1 MEVTTAERYASGGPM
16 PPLVADNL
24 FKAFEATADRL
35 GDDLA
40 IRDGAREKELSWN
53 EVRALAARLAG
64 GLAKLGLGKGDTV
77 ALMLN
82 NRWEFIPADLAAVAL
97 GGVPFSIYQTSSP
110 GQISYVVGDAG
121 ARIAVVEAAFLEQFN
136 RARSELPDLEHVVVI
151 DGEGG
156 DHTFD
161 ELEGMDPDFDPSKA
175 NDEVGPDDL
184 LTLIY
189 TSGTT
194 GPPKGVQLTNRNLM
208 GLVGGVEQII
218 EIPERGGKVISWL
231 PAAHIAERGANY
243 YLPVIRG
250 LSVTVCPD
258 PRKVIEFL
266 PQVKPTWFFAVP
278 RIWEK
283 LKAGL
288 EASLAG
294 MPDEQRQAAEK
305 GLGAAL
311 EKVRLEQAGEEVP
324 AELADGVA
332 QADEQ
337 LFSKLRAGL
346 GLDEINGV
354 HVGAAPTP
362 LEVLEFF
369 HAIGIE
375 VGELWGMSETCGVAT
390 CNPPERVKLG
400 TVGPPVPGIEI
411 KLAADGEV
419 LVKGDSVMPGYR
431 NMPDKTAEA
440 IDTDGWL
447 SSGDIGELD
456 EDGYLKIVDR
466 KKELIINAA
475 GKNMSPANIEAKL
488 KSSSPLIGQ
497 AIAIGDRRAY
507 NVALVTLD
515 PDFAPG
521 WASKNRVEGDSL
533 AALAAN
539 EQVIAAVQEGVDEA
553 NSKLSRVEQIKK
565 FKLLETD
572 WAPGGDELTPTMK
585 LKRKP
590 IADKYADEIEA
601 LYAS

>member
-40 IRDGAREKELSWN
+40 IRDEARGTELSWN
-53 EVRALAARLAG
+53 EVRALAGRLSG
-64 GLAKLGLGKGDTV
+64 GLAKLGLRKGDTV

-82 NRWEFIPADLAAVAL
+82 NRWEFIPTDLAAVAL

-110 GQISYVVGDAG
+110 EQISYVVSDAG
-121 ARIAVVEAAFLEQFN
+121 ARIAVVEAAFLEQLN

-151 DGEGG
+151 EGDGG

-161 ELEGMDPDFDPSKA
+161 ELEGMDPEFDPSEA

-208 GLVGGVEQII
+208 GLVGGVERII

-250 LSVTVCPD
+250 LAVTVCPD

-305 GLGAAL
+305 GLEAAL
-311 EKVRLEQAGEEVP
+311 QKVRLEQAGEEVP
-324 AELADGVA
+324 SELADAVA

-362 LEVLEFF
+362 PEVLEFF

-411 KLAADGEV
+411 KLADDGEV

-431 NMPDKTAEA
+431 NMPDKTAET
-440 IDTDGWL
+440 IDSEGWL
-447 SSGDIGELD
+447 HTGDIGELD
-456 EDGYLKIVDR
+456 SDGYLKIVDR

-475 GKNMSPANIEAKL
+475 GKNMSPANIESKL

-497 AIAIGDRRAY
+497 AIAIGDRRPY
-507 NVALVTLD
+507 NVALITLD
-515 PDFAPG
+515 PDLAPG
-521 WASKNRVEGDSL
+521 WAKKHGVEGDSVADL
-533 AALAAN
+533 AAS
-539 EQVIAAVQEGVDEA
+539 EQVIAALQEGVDEA

-565 FKLLETD
+565 FKLLEAD

-601 LYAS
+601 LYSS

>member
-110 GQISYVVGDAG
+110 GQISYLVGDAG

-447 SSGDIGELD
+447 RSGDIGELD

-497 AIAIGDRRAY
+497 AIAIGDRRPY

>member
-1 MEVTTAERYASGGPM
+1 MELKAAERYASGGPM
-16 PPLVADNL
+16 PELVADNL
-24 FKAFEATADRL
+24 FKAFEATASRL

-40 IRDGAREKELSWN
+40 IRDEARGRELSWR
-53 EVRALAARLAG
+53 EVRALAGRLAG
-64 GLAKLGLGKGDTV
+64 GLAKLGLTKGDTL

-82 NRWEFIPADLAAVAL
+82 NRWEFIPTDLAAVAL

-110 GQISYVVGDAG
+110 EQIEYVVSDAG
-121 ARIAVVEAAFLEQFN
+121 ARIAVVEGAFLEQFE
-136 RARSELPDLEHVVVI
+136 RARQNLPDLEHLIVI

-156 DHTFD
+156 DHSFA
-161 ELEGMDPDFDPSKA
+161 ELEEMDPEFDPSA
-175 NDEVGPDDL
+175 TNDEVGPDDL

-208 GLVGGVEQII
+208 GLVGGVERII

-231 PAAHIAERGANY
+231 PGAHIAERGANY

-250 LSVTVCPD
+250 LSVTICPD
-258 PRKVIEFL
+258 PRKVVEFL

-288 EASLAG
+288 EASLAA
-294 MPDEQRQAAEK
+294 MPDEQREAAQK
-305 GLGAAL
+305 GLDAAL

-324 AELADGVA
+324 DEVAAAVA

-337 LFSKLRAGL
+337 LFSRLRAGL

-362 LEVLEFF
+362 PEVLEFF

-390 CNPPERVKLG
+390 CNPPEGVKLG

-411 KLAADGEV
+411 KLADDGEV
-419 LVKGDSVMPGYR
+419 LVRGDSVMPGYR
-431 NMPDKTAEA
+431 NLPDKTAEA
-440 IDTDGWL
+440 IDDDGWL
-447 SSGDIGELD
+447 ATGDIGELD
-456 EDGYLKIVDR
+456 SDGYLKIVDR

-488 KSSSPLIGQ
+488 KASSPLIGQ
-497 AIAIGDRRAY
+497 AIAIGDRRPY
-507 NVALVTLD
+507 NVALITLD

-521 WASKNRVEGDSL
+521 WAAKEGLDGDSL
-533 AALAAN
+533 AELASN
-539 EQVIAAVQEGVDEA
+539 EQVISAVQQGVDEA

-565 FKLLETD
+565 FTLLDTD
-572 WAPGGDELTPTMK
+572 WTPGGDELTPTMK

-590 IADKYADEIEA
+590 IADKYAAEIEE
-601 LYAS
+601 LYSS

>member
-16 PPLVADNL
+16 PPLAADNL

-40 IRDGAREKELSWN
+40 IRDEARGRELSWN
-53 EVRALAARLAG
+53 EVRGLTGRLAG
-64 GLAKLGLGKGDTV
+64 GLAKLGLGKGDTI

-82 NRWEFIPADLAAVAL
+82 NRWEFIPTDLAAVAL

-110 GQISYVVGDAG
+110 EQISYVVSDAG

-136 RARSELPDLEHVVVI
+136 RARSELPKLEHVVVI
-151 DGEGG
+151 DGDGG

-161 ELEGMDPDFDPSKA
+161 ELERMDPEFDPSEA

-208 GLVGGVEQII
+208 GLVGGVERII

-231 PAAHIAERGANY
+231 PAAHIAERAANY

-305 GLGAAL
+305 GLEAAVQ
-311 EKVRLEQAGEEVP
+311 KVRLEQAGEEVP
-324 AELADGVA
+324 TELADAVA

-362 LEVLEFF
+362 PEVLEFF

-411 KLAADGEV
+411 KLADDGEV

-431 NMPDKTAEA
+431 NMPDRTAET
-440 IDTDGWL
+440 IDSEGWL
-447 SSGDIGELD
+447 HTGDIGELD
-456 EDGYLKIVDR
+456 SDGYLKIVDR

-497 AIAIGDRRAY
+497 VIALGDRRPY
-507 NVALVTLD
+507 NVALITLD

-521 WASKNRVEGDSL
+521 WAQKHGVEGDSL
-533 AALAAN
+533 ADLAAS
-539 EQVIAAVQEGVDEA
+539 EQVMAAVQEGVEEA

-565 FKLLETD
+565 FRLLEAD

-601 LYAS
+601 LYTS

>member
-1 MEVTTAERYASGGPM
+1 
-16 PPLVADNL
+16 
-24 FKAFEATADRL
+24 
-35 GDDLA
+35 
-40 IRDGAREKELSWN
+40 
-53 EVRALAARLAG
+53 
-64 GLAKLGLGKGDTV
+64 
-77 ALMLN
+77 
-82 NRWEFIPADLAAVAL
+82 
-97 GGVPFSIYQTSSP
+97 
-110 GQISYVVGDAG
+110 
-121 ARIAVVEAAFLEQFN
+121 
-136 RARSELPDLEHVVVI
+136 
-151 DGEGG
+151 
-156 DHTFD
+156 
-161 ELEGMDPDFDPSKA
+161 
-175 NDEVGPDDL
+175 VGPDDL

-208 GLVGGVEQII
+208 GLVGGVERII

-250 LSVTVCPD
+250 LAVTVCPD

-305 GLGAAL
+305 GLEAAL
-311 EKVRLEQAGEEVP
+311 QKVRLEQAGEEVP
-324 AELADGVA
+324 SELADAVA

-362 LEVLEFF
+362 PEVLEFF

-411 KLAADGEV
+411 KLADDGEV

-431 NMPDKTAEA
+431 NMPDKTAET
-440 IDTDGWL
+440 IDSEGWL
-447 SSGDIGELD
+447 HTGDIGELD
-456 EDGYLKIVDR
+456 SDGYLKIVDR

-475 GKNMSPANIEAKL
+475 GKNMSPANIESKL

-497 AIAIGDRRAY
+497 AIAIGDRRPY
-507 NVALVTLD
+507 NVALITLD

-521 WASKNRVEGDSL
+521 WAKKHGVEGDSVADL
-533 AALAAN
+533 AAS
-539 EQVIAAVQEGVDEA
+539 EQVIAALQEGVDEA

-565 FKLLETD
+565 FKLLEAD

-601 LYAS
+601 LYSS